1 MIDDNNQFEE
11 SKIIY
16 KIEANKPYTIVRI
29 DYAGKKF
36 YKIITNQLQLD
47 GTFKA
52 YPKEL
57 QFKKDVVLAN
67 GTKIIIK
74 RGIENLRSNPKDRY
88 HPISYIQVLDF
99 EVVSKAQEVSEAISE
114 FNRSSID
121 EDFYENND
129 TSADEFFAR
138 EPVDEFI

>member
-1 MIDDNNQFEE
+1 MTDDNIQFEE
-11 SKIIY
+11 PKIIY
-16 KIEANKPYTIVRI
+16 KIEANKPYTVVRS
-29 DYAGKKF
+29 DYAGRIF
-36 YKIITNQLQLD
+36 YKIITNQLQFD
-47 GTFKA
+47 GTYKA
-52 YPKEL
+52 YSKEL
-57 QFKKDVVLAN
+57 CFKKDVVLAN
-67 GTKIIIK
+67 GTRIIIK
-74 RGIENLRSNPKDRY
+74 KGIENLRSNPKDRY

-138 EPVDEFI
+138 EPIDEFI